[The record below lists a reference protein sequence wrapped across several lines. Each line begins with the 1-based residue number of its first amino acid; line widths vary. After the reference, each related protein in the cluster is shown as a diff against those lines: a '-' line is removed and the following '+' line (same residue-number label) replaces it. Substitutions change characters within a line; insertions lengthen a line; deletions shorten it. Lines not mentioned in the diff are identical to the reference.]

1 LQYSIGS
8 LNKINIRRM
17 ICVRKLMVLML
28 VAVLVMGLAGTSLA
42 ASHEGIKV
50 GITFMTTNNPFFV
63 AMLDAVREE
72 VEGKLGG
79 ELIVSDG
86 QFNVAKQL
94 SDVEDMIV
102 QGIDLLLFN
111 AVDSDAAE
119 PAVVMAKEAGVPV
132 VCLDVDAAG
141 PRDMFI
147 GSDNY
152 QAGVLCGEYTAR
164 RLNGKGKVVIING
177 TPITSV
183 RNRYRGFKDVISRY
197 PGIEVVAEQNGETNL
212 TKSLEVMENV
222 LQSQPEIDAVFGIND
237 PTALGILAAVES
249 AGREDEMFITGV
261 DGSPDGVQAILDGTA
276 MVATAAQNPARIGRL
291 GVEYGLKILD
301 GDEVPDI
308 LPVEVE
314 LITIENAE
322 GFSW

>member
-1 LQYSIGS
+1 MQYIIYE
-8 LNKINIRRM
+8 KIKGGIMM
-17 ICVRKLMVLML
+17 IKKIVVMMMI
-28 VAVLVMGLAGTSLA
+28 AVLVLGLASVSFA
-42 ASHEGIKV
+42 KSHEGIKV

-63 AMLDAVREE
+63 AMLDAVKDE
-72 VEGKLGG
+72 VEG
-79 ELIVSDG
+79 ELNGQVIVSDG

-102 QGIDLLLFN
+102 QGIELLLFN

-119 PAVVMAKEAGVPV
+119 PAVEMAKEAGIPV

-152 QAGVLCGEYTAR
+152 QAGVQAGEYTVE
-164 RLNGKGKVVIING
+164 RLGGEGKVVIING

-183 RNRYRGFKDVISRY
+183 RNRYKGFKDVIAEY
-197 PGIEVVAEQNGETNL
+197 PGIEIVAEQNGETNL

-222 LQSQPEIDAVFGIND
+222 LQSQSEIDAVFGIND

-249 AGREDEMFITGV
+249 AGREDEMFISGV

-276 MVATAAQNPARIGRL
+276 MAATSAQNPAEIGRL

-301 GDEVPDI
+301 GEEVPEI
-308 LPVEVE
+308 LPVPVE
-314 LITIENAE
+314 LITIDNAE

>member
-1 LQYSIGS
+1 
-8 LNKINIRRM
+8 M

>member
-1 LQYSIGS
+1 MKKVLTFV
-8 LNKINIRRM
+8 L
-17 ICVRKLMVLML
+17 VLAMVLS
-28 VAVLVMGLAGTSLA
+28 VSSGVLAS
-42 ASHEGIKV
+42 SHEGIKV

-63 AMLDAVREE
+63 AMLDAVKEE
-72 VEGKLGG
+72 VEGNLNGSV
-79 ELIVSDG
+79 LVSDG
-86 QFNVAKQL
+86 QFDVSKQL

-119 PAVVMAKEAGVPV
+119 PAVQMAKEAGIPV
-132 VCLDVDAAG
+132 VALDVDAAG

-152 QAGVLCGEYTAR
+152 QAGVLDAEYTVE
-164 RLNGKGKVVIING
+164 RLNGEGKVAVING

-183 RNRYRGFKDVISRY
+183 RNRYKGFMDTVAEY
-197 PGIEVVAEQNGETNL
+197 EGIEIVAEQNGETNL
-212 TKSLEVMENV
+212 TKSLEVTENI
-222 LQSQPEIDAVFGIND
+222 LQSEPEIDAIFGIND
-237 PTALGILAAVES
+237 PTALGALAAVQS
-249 AGREDEMFITGV
+249 AGREDELFITGV

-276 MVATAAQNPARIGRL
+276 MAATAAQNPAKIGKL

-301 GDEVPDI
+301 GEEVPDY

-314 LITIENAE
+314 LITEENAE

>member
-1 LQYSIGS
+1 
-8 LNKINIRRM
+8 M
-17 ICVRKLMVLML
+17 I
-28 VAVLVMGLAGTSLA
+28 AVLVLGLASVSFA
-42 ASHEGIKV
+42 KSHEGIKV

-63 AMLDAVREE
+63 AMLDAVKDE
-72 VEGKLGG
+72 VEG
-79 ELIVSDG
+79 ELNGQVIVSDG

-102 QGIDLLLFN
+102 QGIELLLFN

-119 PAVVMAKEAGVPV
+119 PAVEMAKEAGIPV

-152 QAGVLCGEYTAR
+152 QAGVQAGEYTVE
-164 RLNGKGKVVIING
+164 RLGGEGKVVIING

-183 RNRYRGFKDVISRY
+183 RNRYKGFKDVIAEY
-197 PGIEVVAEQNGETNL
+197 PGIEIVAEQNGETNL

-222 LQSQPEIDAVFGIND
+222 LQSQSEIDAVFGIND

-249 AGREDEMFITGV
+249 AGREDEMFISGV

-276 MVATAAQNPARIGRL
+276 MAATSAQNPAEIGRL

-301 GDEVPDI
+301 GEEVPEI
-308 LPVEVE
+308 LPVPVE
-314 LITIENAE
+314 LITIDNAE

>member
-1 LQYSIGS
+1 MKKLTV
-8 LNKINIRRM
+8 L
-17 ICVRKLMVLML
+17 VLVATLMVSM
-28 VAVLVMGLAGTSLA
+28 VGTAWAQESLENLY
-42 ASHEGIKV
+42 SKFQGIKV

-63 AMLDAVREE
+63 AMLDAVRAE
-72 VEGKLGG
+72 VEGKLNGT
-79 ELIVSDG
+79 LLVSDG
-86 QFNVAKQL
+86 QFNVTKQL
-94 SDVEDMIV
+94 SDVEDMLV

-119 PAVVMAKEAGVPV
+119 PAVVLAKEAGIPV

-141 PRDMFI
+141 PRDIFI

-152 QAGVLCGEYTAR
+152 GAGVLCGEYTVE
-164 RLNGKGKVVIING
+164 RLGGKGKVVIING

-183 RNRYRGFKDVISRY
+183 RDRYRGFNDVIAKY
-197 PGIEVVAEQNGETNL
+197 PDIVVVAEQNGETNL
-212 TKSLEVMENV
+212 TKSMEVMENV

-237 PTALGILAAVES
+237 PTALGILAAVQA
-249 AGREDEMFITGV
+249 AGREKEMFITGV

-276 MVATAAQNPARIGRL
+276 MAATAAQSPADIGIL
-291 GVEYGLKILD
+291 GVEYGLRLLN
-301 GDEVPDI
+301 GETVPDFI
-308 LPVEVE
+308 PVPVK

>member
-1 LQYSIGS
+1 VRTQ
-8 LNKINIRRM
+8 KNILG
-17 ICVRKLMVLML
+17 RKKFMKKVLTFVLVLAMVLS
-28 VAVLVMGLAGTSLA
+28 VSSGVLAS
-42 ASHEGIKV
+42 SHEGIKV

-63 AMLDAVREE
+63 AMLDAVKEE
-72 VEGKLGG
+72 VEGKLNGSV
-79 ELIVSDG
+79 LVSDG
-86 QFNVAKQL
+86 QFDVSKQL

-119 PAVVMAKEAGVPV
+119 PAVQMAKEAGIPV
-132 VCLDVDAAG
+132 VALDVDAAG

-152 QAGVLCGEYTAR
+152 QAGVLDAEYTVE
-164 RLNGKGKVVIING
+164 RLNGEGKVAVING

-183 RNRYRGFKDVISRY
+183 RNRYKGFMDTVAEY
-197 PGIEVVAEQNGETNL
+197 EGIEIVAEQNGETNL
-212 TKSLEVMENV
+212 TKSLEVTENI
-222 LQSQPEIDAVFGIND
+222 LQSEPEIDAIFGIND
-237 PTALGILAAVES
+237 PTALGALAAVQS
-249 AGREDEMFITGV
+249 AGREDELFITGV

-276 MVATAAQNPARIGRL
+276 MAATAAQNPAKIGKL

-301 GDEVPDI
+301 GEEVPDY
-308 LPVEVE
+308 LPVEVK
-314 LITIENAE
+314 LITKENAE

>member
-1 LQYSIGS
+1 M
-8 LNKINIRRM
+8 K
-17 ICVRKLMVLML
+17 KLIVMVLALTMIFGAIS
-28 VAVLVMGLAGTSLA
+28 VTHAQSQF
-42 ASHEGIKV
+42 EGIKV

-63 AMLDAVREE
+63 AMLEAVKEE
-72 VEGKLGG
+72 VEGRLNGQV
-79 ELIVSDG
+79 IVSDG
-86 QFNVAKQL
+86 QFNVSKQL

-119 PAVVMAKEAGVPV
+119 PAVYLAKEAGIPV

-152 QAGVLCGEYTAR
+152 GAGRQVGEYTVE
-164 RLNGKGKVVIING
+164 RLGGQGRVVIING

-183 RNRYRGFKDVISRY
+183 RDRYQGFRDVIAQY
-197 PGIEVVAEQNGETNL
+197 PDIVLVAEQNGETNL
-212 TKSLEVMENV
+212 TKSMEVMENV
-222 LQSQPEIDAVFGIND
+222 LQSQPAIDAVFGIND
-237 PTALGILAAVES
+237 PTALGILAAVQS
-249 AGREDEMFITGV
+249 AGREDEMFISGV
-261 DGSPDGVQAILDGTA
+261 DGSPDGVQGILDGTA
-276 MVATAAQNPARIGRL
+276 MAATSAQNPAEIGRL
-291 GVEYGLKILD
+291 GVEYGLKIL
-301 GDEVPDI
+301 GGEEVPEFI
-308 LPVEVE
+308 PVPVE

>member
-1 LQYSIGS
+1 MIK
-8 LNKINIRRM
+8 KIVVM
-17 ICVRKLMVLML
+17 MM
-28 VAVLVMGLAGTSLA
+28 VAVLVLGLASFSFA
-42 ASHEGIKV
+42 KSHEGIKV

-63 AMLDAVREE
+63 AMLDAVKDE
-72 VEGKLGG
+72 VEG
-79 ELIVSDG
+79 ELNGQVIVSDG

-119 PAVVMAKEAGVPV
+119 PAVEMAKEAGIPV

-152 QAGVLCGEYTAR
+152 QAGVLAGEYTAE
-164 RLNGKGKVVIING
+164 RLGEEGKVVIING

-183 RNRYRGFKDVISRY
+183 RNRYKGFKDVIAKY
-197 PGIEVVAEQNGETNL
+197 PDIKIVAEQNGETNL

-222 LQSQPEIDAVFGIND
+222 LQSQSEIDAVFGIND

-249 AGREDEMFITGV
+249 AGREDEMFISGV

-276 MVATAAQNPARIGRL
+276 MAATSAQNPAKIGRL

-301 GDEVPDI
+301 GEEVPEI
-308 LPVEVE
+308 LPVPVE

>member
-1 LQYSIGS
+1 LKANS
-8 LNKINIRRM
+8 
-17 ICVRKLMVLML
+17 
-28 VAVLVMGLAGTSLA
+28 
-42 ASHEGIKV
+42 V
-50 GITFMTTNNPFFV
+50 GQIV
-63 AMLDAVREE
+63 
-72 VEGKLGG
+72 
-79 ELIVSDG
+79 IVSDG
-86 QFNVAKQL
+86 QFNVTKQL

-119 PAVVMAKEAGVPV
+119 PAVVLAKEAGIPV

-152 QAGVLCGEYTAR
+152 GAGVQCGEYTVQ
-164 RLNGKGKVVIING
+164 RLGGKGRVVIING

-183 RNRYRGFKDVISRY
+183 RDRYQGFRDVIAKY
-197 PGIEVVAEQNGETNL
+197 PDIVVVAEQNGETNL
-212 TKSLEVMENV
+212 TKSMEVMENV
-222 LQSQPEIDAVFGIND
+222 LQSQPAIDAVFGIND
-237 PTALGILAAVES
+237 PTALGILAAVQA

-276 MVATAAQNPARIGRL
+276 MAATSAQSPADIGRL
-291 GVEYGLKILD
+291 GVEWGLKILN
-301 GDEVPDI
+301 GEEVPDFI
-308 LPVEVE
+308 PVPVK

>member
-1 LQYSIGS
+1 
-8 LNKINIRRM
+8 
-17 ICVRKLMVLML
+17 VRKLMVLML

>member
-1 LQYSIGS
+1 M
-8 LNKINIRRM
+8 KK
-17 ICVRKLMVLML
+17 VVVLML
-28 VAVLVMGLAGTSLA
+28 ALTLVFGGMTA
-42 ASHEGIKV
+42 AFAQSQFEGIKV

-63 AMLDAVREE
+63 AMLEAVKEE
-72 VEGKLGG
+72 VEGKLKGQV
-79 ELIVSDG
+79 IVSDG
-86 QFNVAKQL
+86 QFNVSKQL
-94 SDVEDMIV
+94 SDVEDMLV

-119 PAVVMAKEAGVPV
+119 PAVFLAKEAGIPV

-152 QAGVLCGEYTAR
+152 GAGRQVGEYTVE
-164 RLNGKGKVVIING
+164 RLGGKGNVVIING

-183 RNRYRGFKDVISRY
+183 RDRYQGFRDVIANY
-197 PGIEVVAEQNGETNL
+197 PDIVLVAEQNGETNL
-212 TKSLEVMENV
+212 TKSMEVMENV
-222 LQSQPEIDAVFGIND
+222 LQSQPAIDAVFGIND
-237 PTALGILAAVES
+237 PTALGILAAVQS
-249 AGREDEMFITGV
+249 AGREAEMFISGV

-276 MVATAAQNPARIGRL
+276 MAATSAQNPALIGRL
-291 GVEYGLKILD
+291 GVEYGLKILS
-301 GDEVPDI
+301 GEEVPDFI
-308 LPVEVE
+308 PVPVE

>member
-1 LQYSIGS
+1 M
-8 LNKINIRRM
+8 K
-17 ICVRKLMVLML
+17 KLVTLLL
-28 VAVLVMGLAGTSLA
+28 VTVLVFSM
-42 ASHEGIKV
+42 ASMAFAEETKYPEKYKGIKV

-63 AMLDAVREE
+63 AMLDAVKEE

-79 ELIVSDG
+79 TVIVSDG
-86 QFNVAKQL
+86 QFNVAKQIA
-94 SDVEDMIV
+94 DVEDMIV

-119 PAVVMAKEAGVPV
+119 PAVVMAKEAGIPV

-152 QAGVLCGEYTAR
+152 QAGVLDAEYTVK

-177 TPITSV
+177 TPVTSV
-183 RNRYRGFKDVISRY
+183 RNRYKGFMDTIKNY
-197 PGIEVVAEQNGETNL
+197 PGIEIVAEQNGETNL
-212 TKSLEVMENV
+212 TKSLEVTENV
-222 LQSQPEIDAVFGIND
+222 LQSQPEIDAIFGIND
-237 PTALGILAAVES
+237 PTALGALAAVQA
-249 AGREDEMFITGV
+249 AGREDELFITGV

-276 MVATAAQNPARIGRL
+276 MAATAAQDPAKIGRL
-291 GVEYGLKILD
+291 GVEYGIKILE
-301 GDEVPDI
+301 GEEVPDY
-308 LPVEVE
+308 LPVPVK

-322 GFSW
+322 GFHW

>member
-1 LQYSIGS
+1 MIK
-8 LNKINIRRM
+8 KIVVMMM
-17 ICVRKLMVLML
+17 I
-28 VAVLVMGLAGTSLA
+28 AVLVLGLASVSFA
-42 ASHEGIKV
+42 KSHEGIKV

-63 AMLDAVREE
+63 AMLDAVKDE
-72 VEGKLGG
+72 VEG
-79 ELIVSDG
+79 ELNGQVIVSDG

-102 QGIDLLLFN
+102 QGIELLLFN

-119 PAVVMAKEAGVPV
+119 PAVEMAKEAGIPV

-152 QAGVLCGEYTAR
+152 QAGVQAGEYTVE
-164 RLNGKGKVVIING
+164 RLGGEGKVVIING

-183 RNRYRGFKDVISRY
+183 RNRYKGFKDVIAEY
-197 PGIEVVAEQNGETNL
+197 PGIEIVAEQNGETNL

-222 LQSQPEIDAVFGIND
+222 LQSQSEIDAVFGIND

-249 AGREDEMFITGV
+249 AGREDEMFISGV
-261 DGSPDGVQAILDGTA
+261 DGSPDGIQAILDGTA
-276 MVATAAQNPARIGRL
+276 MAATSAQNPAEIGRL

-301 GDEVPDI
+301 GEEVPEI
-308 LPVEVE
+308 LPVPVE
-314 LITIENAE
+314 LITIDNAE

>member
-1 LQYSIGS
+1 
-8 LNKINIRRM
+8 M
-17 ICVRKLMVLML
+17 RKLMVLML

>member
-1 LQYSIGS
+1 MQYIIYE
-8 LNKINIRRM
+8 KIKGGIMM
-17 ICVRKLMVLML
+17 IKKIVVMMMI
-28 VAVLVMGLAGTSLA
+28 AVLVLGLASVSFA
-42 ASHEGIKV
+42 KSHEGIKV

-63 AMLDAVREE
+63 AMLDAVKDE
-72 VEGKLGG
+72 VEG
-79 ELIVSDG
+79 ELNGQVIVSDG

-102 QGIDLLLFN
+102 QGIELLLFN

-119 PAVVMAKEAGVPV
+119 PAVEMAKEAGIPV

-152 QAGVLCGEYTAR
+152 QAGVQAGEYTVE
-164 RLNGKGKVVIING
+164 RLGGEGKVVIING

-183 RNRYRGFKDVISRY
+183 RNRYKGFKDVIAEY
-197 PGIEVVAEQNGETNL
+197 PGIEIVAEQNGETNL

-222 LQSQPEIDAVFGIND
+222 LQSQSEIDAVFGIND

-249 AGREDEMFITGV
+249 AGREDEMFISGV
-261 DGSPDGVQAILDGTA
+261 DGSPDGIQAILDGTA
-276 MVATAAQNPARIGRL
+276 MAATSAQNPAEIGRL

-301 GDEVPDI
+301 GEEVPEI
-308 LPVEVE
+308 LPVPVE
-314 LITIENAE
+314 LITIDNAE

>member
-1 LQYSIGS
+1 
-8 LNKINIRRM
+8 
-17 ICVRKLMVLML
+17 MVG
-28 VAVLVMGLAGTSLA
+28 ATYAQSQF
-42 ASHEGIKV
+42 EGIKV

-63 AMLDAVREE
+63 AMLDAVKEE
-72 VEGKLGG
+72 VEGKLKGTV
-79 ELIVSDG
+79 IVSDG
-86 QFNVAKQL
+86 QFNVSKQL

-119 PAVVMAKEAGVPV
+119 PAVFLAKEAGIPV

-152 QAGVLCGEYTAR
+152 GAGVQCGEYTVQ
-164 RLNGKGKVVIING
+164 RLGGKGRVVIING

-183 RNRYRGFKDVISRY
+183 RDRYQGFRDVIANY
-197 PGIEVVAEQNGETNL
+197 PDIVVVAEQNGETNL
-212 TKSLEVMENV
+212 TKSMEVMENV
-222 LQSQPEIDAVFGIND
+222 LQAQPHIDAVFGIND
-237 PTALGILAAVES
+237 PTALGILAAVQS
-249 AGREDEMFITGV
+249 AGREHEMFITGV

-276 MVATAAQNPARIGRL
+276 MAATSAQSPATIGRL
-291 GVEYGLKILD
+291 GVEYGLKILS
-301 GDEVPDI
+301 GEEVPDFV
-308 LPVEVE
+308 PVPVE

>member
-1 LQYSIGS
+1 
-8 LNKINIRRM
+8 M
-17 ICVRKLMVLML
+17 RKLVVLLL
-28 VAVLVMGLAGTSLA
+28 VAALTVGLAGTAFA
-42 ASHEGIKV
+42 AADLEELYAKYKGLKV

-63 AMLDAVREE
+63 AMLDAVRAE

-79 ELIVSDG
+79 SLIVSDG
-86 QFNVAKQL
+86 QFNVTKQL
-94 SDVEDMIV
+94 SDVEDMLV

-119 PAVVMAKEAGVPV
+119 PAVVLAKEAGIPV

-152 QAGVLCGEYTAR
+152 GAGVLCGEYTVE
-164 RLNGKGKVVIING
+164 RLGGKGKVVIING

-183 RNRYRGFKDVISRY
+183 RDRYRGFNDVISKY
-197 PGIEVVAEQNGETNL
+197 PDIVVVAEQNGETNL
-212 TKSLEVMENV
+212 TKSMEVMENV
-222 LQSQPEIDAVFGIND
+222 LQAQPEIDAVFGIND
-237 PTALGILAAVES
+237 PTALGILAAVQA
-249 AGREDEMFITGV
+249 AGREHEMFITGV

-276 MVATAAQNPARIGRL
+276 LVATAAQFPAEIGRL
-291 GVEYGLKILD
+291 GVEYGLRILN
-301 GDEVPDI
+301 GEEVPDF
-308 LPVEVE
+308 LPVRVE